1 MDRLAR
7 QQKGR
12 VSAEYPVP
20 LLAEL
25 RTVRGGIYAHAGK
38 RRYPASRNECDLA
51 LGELPDWAIEVKMAR
66 LRRDNGGYENT
77 TTKKILSPCPDDR
90 RTVTDCRKLASSG
103 FGERPPLPGSTS
115 SLSRAHPSLIPSLI
129 RLRPDPF
136 GSHHAR
142 RRAHVRDAPGLRRTL
157 ARSLGKRVGG
167 NASRVRISHPPLAPA
182 RLVRLSRRRRCLAG
196 WP

>member
-66 LRRDNGGYENT
+66 LRRDNGDYENT
-77 TTKKILSPCPDDR
+77 TTRKILSPCPMIAA
-90 RTVTDCRKLASSG
+90 L
-103 FGERPPLPGSTS
+103 
-115 SLSRAHPSLIPSLI
+115 
-129 RLRPDPF
+129 
-136 GSHHAR
+136 
-142 RRAHVRDAPGLRRTL
+142 
-157 ARSLGKRVGG
+157 
-167 NASRVRISHPPLAPA
+167 
-182 RLVRLSRRRRCLAG
+182 
-196 WP
+196 